1 MSGSKCTV
9 KDKFFAKSS
18 TDHFVVFKKEGST
31 YSPTPVAG
39 PCIYMPAP
47 EEYVAKFDMTSPSG
61 TKEGFAFTYF
71 SSAPQT
77 MTMVVPGVD
86 GGSLKL
92 LVSHIPQAACLRLA
106 SRQTGQS
113 RPTLPPRRRAETT
126 GARKPARSAKVKRN
140 TFRFLSPKRSSTENT
155 CDSRYKTLPPNVL
168 PSLA

>member
-47 EEYVAKFDMTSPSG
+47 EEYVAKFEMTSPSA
-61 TKEGFAFTYF
+61 TKEAFGFTYF

-92 LVSHIPQAACLRLA
+92 LVSLAVRSYQLRGAAPPLFATYPRAPALSSLPCRCRHRSILRLLPRVARATSWA
-106 SRQTGQS
+106 SS
-113 RPTLPPRRRAETT
+113 LRRRDLTT
-126 GARKPARSAKVKRN
+126 LRAR
-140 TFRFLSPKRSSTENT
+140 
-155 CDSRYKTLPPNVL
+155 
-168 PSLA
+168 LAIQK